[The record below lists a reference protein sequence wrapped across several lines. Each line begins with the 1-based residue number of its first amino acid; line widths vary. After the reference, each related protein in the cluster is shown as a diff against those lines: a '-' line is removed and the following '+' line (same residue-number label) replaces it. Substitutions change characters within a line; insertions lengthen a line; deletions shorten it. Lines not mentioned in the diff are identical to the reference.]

1 MITIVNYDMGNLG
14 SIQNMLKK
22 IGLKSIITSS
32 PEEVLAS
39 EKLILPGVGNFK
51 RAMENLH
58 AFGLVDALNQKVLVE
73 KTPILGICLGMQLMT
88 SFSEE
93 GNVAGLGF
101 IEANTVKFND
111 FQDTG
116 LKVPHMG
123 WNSTLFTNNHTIG
136 EGLSD
141 SRFYFVHSYKVICKH
156 VENVMVTTNY
166 GGDFHSGIMSEH
178 IMGVQFHPEKS
189 RKFGM
194 RLLQNF
200 DSIVIGAK
208 PKN

>member
-22 IGLKSIITSS
+22 IGIKSMITSS

-123 WNSTLFTNNHTIG
+123 WNSTLFTNNHPIG
-136 EGLSD
+136 EGLSY

-166 GGDFHSGIMSEH
+166 GGDFHAGIMSEH

-189 RKFGM
+189 HKFGM

-200 DSIVIGAK
+200 DSIVIEAK

>member
-58 AFGLVDALNQKVLVE
+58 AFGLVDALNQKVLVD

-123 WNSTLFTNNHTIG
+123 WNSTLFTNNHPIG
-136 EGLSD
+136 EGLFD

-166 GGDFHSGIMSEH
+166 GGDFHAGIMSEH

-189 RKFGM
+189 HKFGM

-200 DSIVIGAK
+200 DSIVIEAK

>member
-58 AFGLVDALNQKVLVE
+58 TYGLIDALNQKVLVE

-93 GNVAGLGF
+93 GYCPGLGWIDAQTLRF
-101 IEANTVKFND
+101 PSYEA
-111 FQDTG
+111 TG

-123 WNSTLFTNNHTIG
+123 WNEVSFPQSHFLS
-136 EGLSD
+136 EGLVD
-141 SRFYFVHSYKVICKH
+141 PRYYFVHSYRVICKSSD
-156 VENVMVTTNY
+156 NIMCNTTY
-166 GGDFHSGIMSEH
+166 GDTFHSGICHEN
-178 IMGVQFHPEKS
+178 ILGVQFHPEKS
-189 RKFGM
+189 HAFGM
-194 RLLQNF
+194 RLLENF
-200 DSIVIGAK
+200 CR
-208 PKN
+208 